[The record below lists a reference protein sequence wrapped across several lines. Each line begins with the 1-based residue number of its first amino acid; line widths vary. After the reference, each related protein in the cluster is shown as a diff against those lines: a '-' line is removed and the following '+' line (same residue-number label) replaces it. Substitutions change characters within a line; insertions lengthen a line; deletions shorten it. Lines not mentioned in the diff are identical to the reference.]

1 MGGGGSNSREPMHT
15 KQRMRKDLGV
25 CPAPI
30 AQNSEGVGITGA
42 RGPEVEDVEVFA
54 FKSGWDQVDGEN
66 EIVALPCPC
75 TPCSN
80 AETAS
85 HR

>member
-42 RGPEVEDVEVFA
+42 RGPE
-54 FKSGWDQVDGEN
+54 G
-66 EIVALPCPC
+66 
-75 TPCSN
+75 
-80 AETAS
+80 
-85 HR
+85 